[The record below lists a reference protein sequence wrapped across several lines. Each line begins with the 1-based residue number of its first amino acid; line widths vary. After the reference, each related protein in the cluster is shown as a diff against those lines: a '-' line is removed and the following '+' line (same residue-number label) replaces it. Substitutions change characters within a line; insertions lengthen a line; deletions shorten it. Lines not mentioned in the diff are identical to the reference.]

1 MPIAPFWMKHF
12 HINDQTQASR
22 IFRIGHFEEF
32 PAPSCGAGRQDSSNH
47 RKNYLFCWMRDPE
60 LYPYKPF
67 ICHWH
72 PGRKRE
78 SQMTSTYY
86 KACYSALVRE
96 FQYERQPTRFSN
108 IVSIPTFSFLLGDAL
123 RSTIFTFSDWNLPHS
138 LTYSEDEDD
147 SLRKCMHYT
156 NPR

>member
-1 MPIAPFWMKHF
+1 MTKLKLPE
-12 HINDQTQASR
+12 S
-22 IFRIGHFEEF
+22 FRIGHFEEF

-72 PGRKRE
+72 PGRKRA

-96 FQYERQPTRFSN
+96 FQYERQPTRFSH
-108 IVSIPTFSFLLGDAL
+108 IVSIPTFF
-123 RSTIFTFSDWNLPHS
+123 IFARRCTEINQQ
-138 LTYSEDEDD
+138 YIQ
-147 SLRKCMHYT
+147 
-156 NPR
+156 